1 MRQYPTSASILFLL
15 FVCTQALAQDKEGF
29 TLVKKDG
36 TVSIYE
42 RWIIFPASN
51 PPVKAREV
59 KGEFY
64 FNNTIF
70 AGLRLIRDEKKIKD
84 WQGHVAE
91 FKVYLQREDTTIWQ
105 EYSYHDIPWPVSDQ
119 DHFLEYKVVETIPLK
134 KLFITFES
142 RVNETLAPKRDG
154 VTRMK
159 LSGSW
164 TLEQI
169 GPKQVKV
176 TYRILSMPIGIPK
189 FLTDPIIRSNI
200 MTTIEEYVA
209 LLEPGAK

>member
-1 MRQYPTSASILFLL
+1 MRQYPTSAPILFLL
-15 FVCTQALAQDKEGF
+15 LACTQALAQDKDGF

-36 TVSIYE
+36 GVSIYE
-42 RWIIFPASN
+42 RWITFPASD

-70 AGLRLIRDEKKIKD
+70 AGLHLIRDEKKIKE

-91 FKVYLQREDTTIWQ
+91 FKVYPQGQDTTVWL

-119 DHFLEYKVVETIPLK
+119 DHFLEYKVVETIPMR